1 MTVSVLASAPGKVV
15 LSGEYAVLDGAPAI
29 AMAVDRR
36 ATVTLSAI
44 EGGVSEVRALAYTP
58 VVGHFQISK
67 AGVTWQDGRDVF
79 GAVNAVLRA
88 AEDVP
93 GSAIALNLDTAEFID
108 ADTRRK
114 IGIGSSA
121 ALIVALCAAVR
132 ESTDV
137 AAIARR
143 AHADLQGGL
152 GSGVDVACSLSGGL
166 IKYQMEGCSVR
177 RLDWPAALY
186 YGLVWSGTV
195 ASTRDKLEKLDA
207 GLGRPSRVRLA
218 SASEAVAQ
226 AWVGGNASNVLSE
239 YRDYC
244 ECLFRFSVDH
254 DLGIFDAGHDEL
266 WCAAI
271 AADLVYKPCGAGGG
285 DIGIVL
291 STNEAALAAF
301 LGRLPANYRVMD
313 CKLDTAGVRIDKPTA
328 ERP

>member
-1 MTVSVLASAPGKVV
+1 MTSVLASAPGKVV

-44 EGGVSEVRALAYTP
+44 EGEISEVRAPAYTP
-58 VVGHFQISK
+58 VVGHFQISE
-67 AGVTWQDGRDVF
+67 AGVNWQDGRDVF

-88 AEDVP
+88 VEAAP

-108 ADTRRK
+108 TDTRRK

-121 ALIVALCAAVR
+121 ALTVALCAAVR

-143 AHADLQGGL
+143 AHADLQGGA

-166 IKYQMEGCSVR
+166 IEYRMEGCSARV
-177 RLDWPAALY
+177 LHWPASLF
-186 YGLVWSGTV
+186 YGLVWTGTV
-195 ASTRDKLEKLDA
+195 ASTKDKLEKLDA
-207 GLGRPSRVRLA
+207 GLSRPSRVRLA
-218 SASEAVAQ
+218 SASEAMAK
-226 AWVGGNASNVLSE
+226 AWVGGSATNVLVE

-244 ECLFRFSVDH
+244 ESLFQFSIDH

-266 WCAAI
+266 WRAAVS
-271 AADLVYKPCGAGGG
+271 ANLVYKPCGAGGG

-301 LGRLPANYRVMD
+301 LGRLPTKYRVLD
-313 CKLDTAGVRIDKPTA
+313 YKLDTTGVRVDIRTA